1 MSVEFVTF
9 ATPCVTHP
17 LNFAKIHN
25 LNIGL
30 LLVSAFLA
38 TLGCGNR
45 ANCLTTANH
54 SQFGPVCQCVFK
66 QETAVVQSAHALP
79 ETQAA
84 N

>member
-9 ATPCVTHP
+9 ATHCVTHP

-30 LLVSAFLA
+30 LLVSASLA

-45 ANCLTTANH
+45 ANCLTTASLDLSVRVFSSRNPQWF
-54 SQFGPVCQCVFK
+54 SLPTRCQKRK
-66 QETAVVQSAHALP
+66 QPTENL
-79 ETQAA
+79 
-84 N
+84 